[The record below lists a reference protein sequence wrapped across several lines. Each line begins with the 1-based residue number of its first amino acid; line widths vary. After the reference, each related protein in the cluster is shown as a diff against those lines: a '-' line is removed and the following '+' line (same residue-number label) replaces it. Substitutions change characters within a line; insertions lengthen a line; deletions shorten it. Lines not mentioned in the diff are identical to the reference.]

1 MTAPSGPTHEEDETM
16 AKYAIL
22 IYEDEAAYAT
32 GGAELFGT
40 VMEAHRAFSEKAGAA
55 IVGGEAL
62 QPTPTATSLR
72 TDGAGEV
79 TVTDGAFAETT
90 EALGG
95 FYLIAAADLDAAIA
109 IAKTCPAA
117 LGGVEV
123 RPVMV
128 FD

>member
-1 MTAPSGPTHEEDETM
+1 M

-22 IYEDEAAYAT
+22 IYEDEAAYAA
-32 GGAELFGT
+32 GGAEAYAT
-40 VMEAHRAFSEKAGAA
+40 AMQAHGAFSEGAGAA

-62 QPTPTATSLR
+62 QPTSTATSLR
-72 TDGAGEV
+72 MDGPGEP
-79 TVTDGAFAETT
+79 TVTDGAFAETK

-95 FYLIAAADLDAAIA
+95 FYLIEAEDLDAAIA
-109 IAKTCPAA
+109 IAKTCPAEF
-117 LGGVEV
+117 GGVEV

>member
-1 MTAPSGPTHEEDETM
+1 M

-22 IYEDEAAYAT
+22 IYEDEAGYAA
-32 GGAELFGT
+32 GGPELYARVLEEHTVFAE
-40 VMEAHRAFSEKAGAA
+40 RAGAA
-55 IVGGEAL
+55 IIGGEAL
-62 QPTPTATSLR
+62 EPTSTATSVR
-72 TDGAGEV
+72 MSGGEP
-79 TVTDGAFAETT
+79 TVTDGAFAETK

-95 FYLIAAADLDAAIA
+95 FYLIEAPDLDAAIA
-109 IAKTCPAA
+109 IAKTVPAA

>member
-1 MTAPSGPTHEEDETM
+1 MG
-16 AKYAIL
+16 
-22 IYEDEAAYAT
+22 
-32 GGAELFGT
+32 
-40 VMEAHRAFSEKAGAA
+40 
-55 IVGGEAL
+55 GGEAL
-62 QPTPTATSLR
+62 PPTPPATSLR
-72 TDGAGEV
+72 TDGAGVV
-79 TVTDGAFAETT
+79 TVTAGAFAETM

-95 FYLIAAADLDAAIA
+95 FYLFEAEDLDAAIA

>member
-1 MTAPSGPTHEEDETM
+1 M
-16 AKYAIL
+16 AQYAIL
-22 IYEDEAAYAT
+22 IYEDEAGYAA
-32 GGAELFGT
+32 GGPELYGQVMQDHTKFAE
-40 VMEAHRAFSEKAGAA
+40 AAGAA
-55 IVGGEAL
+55 ITGGQAL
-62 QPTPTATSLR
+62 QPTTTATSIR
-72 TDGAGEV
+72 SDGNGGT
-79 TVTDGAFAETT
+79 TVTDGAFAETK

-95 FYLIAAADLDAAIA
+95 FYLIEAPDLDAAIA